1 MNIEKEIEK
10 RKQCLFRSNSRC
22 GIGTLLNTHVYDNN
36 IQNHDFVIS
45 WMLRCR
51 GTLYE
56 QGHTYAIHDECVSL
70 RRPDRDYRMELSVSD
85 GLRLYL
91 NFPQQV
97 YPALLWMIP
106 ELETIEPV
114 LEQPWN
120 DALIREFFAIYDRIA
135 VLASNEMHTVFPQ
148 IVQYILRL
156 TGIQQMR
163 ASNPLRQAKLL
174 LEENNNLPLPE
185 IASRCGMNY
194 NTFRR
199 SFTQTFDIPPHQYRI
214 NHRIMLAK
222 HLLESGLSVSDTAE
236 QLGYPDIY
244 SFTHQ
249 FTSASGISPTQFRSS
264 RKHTAILSD
273 HKSDITATGKEKTA
287 DPSDKVPGGDLPGE
301 THEP

>member
-45 WMLRCR
+45 WMLRCS

-56 QGHTYAIHDECVSL
+56 QGRTYAIHDECVSI
-70 RRPDRDYRMELSVSD
+70 RRPDREYRMEVPVSD
-85 GLRLYL
+85 GLRLYMI
-91 NFPQQV
+91 FPQQV
-97 YPALLWMIP
+97 YPTLLWMIP

-114 LEQPWN
+114 LDHPWN
-120 DALIREFFAIYDRIA
+120 DGLIREFFAIYDRIA
-135 VLASNEMHTVFPQ
+135 MLTSNEMYTVFPQ

-174 LEENNNLPLPE
+174 LEENSNLPLTE
-185 IASRCGMNY
+185 IAGRCGMNY
-194 NTFRR
+194 NTLRR
-199 SFTQTFDIPPHQYRI
+199 KFTERYKIPPHQYRI
-214 NHRIMLAK
+214 HHRIELAK
-222 HLLESGLSVSDTAE
+222 NLLLSGTSVKNTAE

-249 FTSASGISPTQFRSS
+249 FTA
-264 RKHTAILSD
+264 L
-273 HKSDITATGKEKTA
+273 TGMP
-287 DPSDKVPGGDLPGE
+287 PSE
-301 THEP
+301 FS